1 VTAQLRAELLKQ
13 RSTWTNLGLLSAM
26 LGLVLLAVL
35 LHGLALPEEHL
46 QTTSDQLTL
55 VVGWGEKLGVLFAGL
70 LGAMSIT
77 SEIRHG
83 TIRPTFLVTPKRPR
97 VVAAK
102 VVVGMFVGATF
113 GLIAAAL
120 AIGAGSAA
128 LATRGIENQ
137 LDAGAYTLLLAGA
150 AGAAALWAA
159 IGVGLGAVVRD
170 QVPALIGICAWLLLI
185 EGLLL
190 GDLFEA
196 VGDVS
201 RFAPGAAAA
210 AISGQ
215 EPDKLLAPAVAL
227 VLLGLYAAAAAVA
240 ASVATARRDVV

>member
-13 RSTWTNLGLLSAM
+13 RSTRTNLALLSAM
-26 LGLVLLAVL
+26 LGFVVLAVL
-35 LHGLALPEEHL
+35 LHAFALPAEHL
-46 QTTSDQLTL
+46 ETTSEQLTM

-83 TIRPTFLVTPKRPR
+83 TIRPTFLVTPRRPR

-102 VVVGMFVGATF
+102 VVAGMLFGTGF
-113 GLIAAAL
+113 GLIATAVAVGAGGAAL
-120 AIGAGSAA
+120 S
-128 LATRGIENQ
+128 TRGIENQ
-137 LDAGAYTLLLAGA
+137 LDAGAYALLLAGA
-150 AGAAALWAA
+150 AAAAALWAA

-170 QVPALIGICAWLLLI
+170 QVPALIGICAWLLLV

-227 VLLGLYAAAAAVA
+227 VLLAFYAATAAVA
-240 ASVATARRDVV
+240 GSVATARRDVP